1 MGMKV
6 TLAEPRVESEK
17 QTSIVPLVVGL
28 IIIAVA
34 VGVGAFIVLGSWPR
48 FGPVGPI
55 DIVGSGKLVTKD
67 MDFKDFTIVEVGNA
81 FKAEITQSNSHSVSI
96 TMDDNLFDYLQAS
109 KTGERLEIGLNPGH
123 NYRSITL
130 RVKITMPN
138 LYELGLSGAASGTV
152 EGFSSSH
159 GFVLRMSGAT
169 SLEMVDMSAG
179 DTEIELS
186 GASHLTGG
194 VTVGGDVRFS
204 VSGAS
209 TAELE
214 GAANDLA
221 VDASGASG
229 VELSNFPVYNAEVV
243 LSGAGR
249 ATVNLGGTLDADL
262 SGASHLLYIGSPTMG
277 DVRTSGGSTIA
288 KK

>member
-55 DIVGSGKLVTKD
+55 DVVGSGNLVTKD
-67 MDFKDFTIVEVGNA
+67 MDFKDFTIVEVGSA
-81 FKAEITQSNSHSVSI
+81 FKAEITQSNSYSVSI

-109 KTGERLEIGLNPGH
+109 KIGERLEIGLEPGH
-123 NYRSITL
+123 NYRSPTL
-130 RVKITMPN
+130 SLKITMPN
-138 LYELGLSGAASGTV
+138 LYELELSGAASGTA

-159 GFVLRMSGAT
+159 GFILRMSGAT
-169 SLEMVDMSAG
+169 FLKIVDMSAG
-179 DTEIELS
+179 DTDVELS

-194 VTVGGDVRFS
+194 VTVDGDVRFS

-214 GAANDLA
+214 GAADDLA

-229 VELSNFPVYNAEVV
+229 VELSDFPVHNADVK
-243 LSGAGR
+243 LSGASR
-249 ATVNLGGTLDADL
+249 ATVNLDGRLDAVL
-262 SGASHLLYIGSPTMG
+262 SGASRLLYVGSPTMG
-277 DVRTSGGSTIA
+277 DISTSGGSTIA